1 MFKLPESRSK
11 QWYSVGAFLFFLYFC
26 ALSASRLLLNIE
38 LDFKQLIGFAII
50 SFILSCIIGIVGF
63 FGKATLAIIS
73 SAFSIIGIIYVLFIS
88 VTNLH
93 EGWSDITSII
103 SFLTISSFGVVI
115 GVIAE
120 IIRTLF
126 KKNPSK
132 KSHL

>member
-1 MFKLPESRSK
+1 M
-11 QWYSVGAFLFFLYFC
+11 
-26 ALSASRLLLNIE
+26 
-38 LDFKQLIGFAII
+38 
-50 SFILSCIIGIVGF
+50 
-63 FGKATLAIIS
+63 
-73 SAFSIIGIIYVLFIS
+73 
-88 VTNLH
+88 H